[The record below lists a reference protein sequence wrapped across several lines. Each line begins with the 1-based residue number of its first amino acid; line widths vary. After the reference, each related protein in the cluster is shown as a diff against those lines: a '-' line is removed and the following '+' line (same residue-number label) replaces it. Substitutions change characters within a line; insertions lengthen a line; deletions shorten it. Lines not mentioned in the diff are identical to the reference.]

1 MEPDV
6 TSSTKSK
13 KRSTHI
19 VVKIIFGF
27 FALIVLLVVGGYAY
41 MGGFHRVVIE
51 EIYVG
56 PFKYVYREIVA
67 AEIKK
72 VGEITTAVAD
82 SLHSKDVTVLQPFD
96 LYKPDGSG
104 QIGFLVKEFEPI
116 KLKALEPTIKSRIIP
131 AQLCMVT
138 TFPWKN
144 PLSYIIG
151 YAKVNPEF
159 ATYREK
165 HGYKEVWAATRH
177 DGDIITYIQ
186 PIMK

>member
-1 MEPDV
+1 M
-6 TSSTKSK
+6 
-13 KRSTHI
+13 
-19 VVKIIFGF
+19 VKIILAFFGT
-27 FALIVLLVVGGYAY
+27 IVVLLIAGYAY
-41 MGGFHRVVIE
+41 MGGFHRIEIE
-51 EIYVG
+51 EIHVG

-72 VGEITTAVAD
+72 VKEITTAVAE
-82 SLHSKDVTVLQPFD
+82 SLHSKNVTVLQPFD

-104 QIGFLVKEFEPI
+104 QIGFLVKEFEPL
-116 KLKALEPTIKSRIIP
+116 KLKTLEPEIKSRIIP

-151 YAKVNPEF
+151 YLKVDPEF
-159 ATYREK
+159 KAYREK

-177 DGDIITYIQ
+177 DGEIITYIQ
-186 PIMK
+186 PIMQ